1 MDKKY
6 RVIIGEDGDD
16 FIFASNLT
24 YEDALEKKNNLTLKD
39 GAYSYIEE
47 DNQGQ

>member
-6 RVIIGEDGDD
+6 RIMVGEDGDD
-16 FIFASNLT
+16 FIFASDLT
-24 YEDALEKKNNLTLKD
+24 FEEALEKKKNLTLKS

-47 DNQGQ
+47 DN